1 MNNKNLHIKKEA
13 IRFARK
19 LEYLLDNCGDIEFIN
34 ELTYAVSCNADLDD
48 LESIIDEMIAE
59 EGSYD
64 EEDLYEND

>member
-13 IRFARK
+13 IQLARE
-19 LEYLLDNCGDIEFIN
+19 LEYLLDNSGDIEFIN
-34 ELTYAVSCNADLDD
+34 ELTYIVYCNADLDD

-64 EEDLYEND
+64 EEDLY